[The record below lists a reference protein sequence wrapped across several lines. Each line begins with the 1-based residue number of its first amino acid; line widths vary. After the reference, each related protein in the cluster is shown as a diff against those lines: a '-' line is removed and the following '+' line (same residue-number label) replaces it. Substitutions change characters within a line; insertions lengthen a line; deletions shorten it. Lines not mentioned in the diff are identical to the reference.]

1 MESLNDR
8 RKKILFAV
16 IEEYVSTADPVGSRT
31 ISKRSELDLSPATI
45 RNVMSDLEELGYFSQ
60 PHTSSGR
67 VPTGKAFKLYIEEMA
82 QHGSIDQVVQTELR
96 QRAESQDDLRALVS
110 ETSQALSEAT
120 QYAAVGLTPRLHQVI
135 FKHLQFVHLQRRQVL
150 VVFVT
155 DGNVVH
161 NRVVVVDRELKQS
174 ELDRM
179 SNYLNNMLAGLTLE
193 QARRKLLDEMNEARS
208 RYDEILTR
216 AVQLG
221 QTLISDADGQ
231 LYIAG
236 SSRVLDEPEFG
247 DLDRARSLF
256 RTFEEKSLM
265 IKLLDKAL
273 VAPGVH
279 VWMGSEVE
287 DEAFENC
294 ALITGTYGV
303 GGRLLGT
310 VGVIGPMRMDYSK
323 VVPIVE
329 YSSRLISQHLETL
342 RRDADKGDTE

>member
-16 IEEYVSTADPVGSRT
+16 IEEYVTTADPVGSRT
-31 ISKRSELDLSPATI
+31 ISKRYELDLSPATI

-82 QHGSIDQVVQTELR
+82 QHGTIDQMVQSELR
-96 QRAESQDDLRALVS
+96 QRAESKDDLRSLVS

-120 QYAAVGLTPRLHQVI
+120 QYAAVGLTPGLQQVT
-135 FKHLQFVHLQRRQVL
+135 FKHIQFVHLQRRQVL

-155 DGNVVH
+155 DANLVH
-161 NRVVVVDRELKQS
+161 NRVVIVERDLKQS

-193 QARRKLLDEMNEARS
+193 QARKRLVDELAEVRS
-208 RYDEILTR
+208 SYDQILQR
-216 AVQLG
+216 AMQLG
-221 QTLISDADGQ
+221 QSIIADADGQ
-231 LYIAG
+231 LFVAG
-236 SSRVLDEPEFG
+236 SSRMLHEPEFG

-256 RTFEEKSLM
+256 RTLEEKNLM

-279 VWMGSEVE
+279 IWMGSEVE

-294 ALITGTYGV
+294 ALITGTYGA

-329 YSSRLISQHLETL
+329 YSSRLISKHLETL
-342 RRDADKGDTE
+342 KRDQENGDPE